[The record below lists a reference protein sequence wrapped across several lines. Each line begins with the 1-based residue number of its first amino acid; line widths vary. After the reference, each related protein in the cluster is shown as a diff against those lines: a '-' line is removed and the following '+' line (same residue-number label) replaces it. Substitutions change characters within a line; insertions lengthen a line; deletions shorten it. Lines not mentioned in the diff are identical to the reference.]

1 MNPELQ
7 KTLQVAAFPDAV
19 DGYMLIVLVILV
31 IAGLLGGIA
40 NYFLSDRLPE
50 LVRQDWA
57 KYPLLGVVAALT
69 VPLFLNMISSNL
81 LETGRS
87 RPGDLFVF
95 MGFCLI
101 YVMASRRLFENVA
114 NKLLTQVDQLK
125 RDMKQQVR
133 TQGYELPR
141 EVRELRDVREGREV
155 RELREPRDEAPL
167 AVEAPVAQA
176 RPEAVK
182 DSLSYHDIEIL
193 RALDEENYVY
203 GNFVGLT
210 ERTGLSRDL
219 LSTRLIVLK
228 GLGVI
233 ETRINER
240 NVLHWF
246 VSAKGQPLLDDF
258 LSSRRSD
265 RAA

>member
-19 DGYMLIVLVILV
+19 DGYLLIVFAIVV

-81 LETGRS
+81 LENGRS

-133 TQGYELPR
+133 AQGHELPR
-141 EVRELRDVREGREV
+141 EMREVREVRET
-155 RELREPRDEAPL
+155 RELREPREEAPL
-167 AVEAPVAQA
+167 AVEAPLVQA
-176 RPEAVK
+176 RPEPVK
-182 DSLSYHDIEIL
+182 ESISYDDIEIL

-210 ERTGLSRDL
+210 ERTGLTRDL

-228 GLGVI
+228 GQGVI

-246 VSAKGQPLLDDF
+246 VSAKGQQLLGDF

>member
-7 KTLQVAAFPDAV
+7 KTLQIAVSPDTL
-19 DGYMLIVLVILV
+19 DTYLLIVLLIVV
-31 IAGLLGGIA
+31 VAGLLGGIA

-50 LVRQDWA
+50 LVRRDWA

-81 LETGRS
+81 LETARS
-87 RPGDLFVF
+87 RPADLFVF
-95 MGFCLI
+95 TGFCLL
-101 YVMASRRLFENVA
+101 YVIASRRLFENVA
-114 NKLLTQVDQLK
+114 GKLLTQVDQLK
-125 RDMKQQVR
+125 REVKQIKQQQESPR
-133 TQGYELPR
+133 ETRDELPVAA
-141 EVRELRDVREGREV
+141 E
-155 RELREPRDEAPL
+155 L
-167 AVEAPVAQA
+167 AVTN
-176 RPEAVK
+176 RPEPVK
-182 DSLSYHDIEIL
+182 ESLSYDDIEIL

-219 LSTRLIVLK
+219 LGTRLIVLRN
-228 GLGVI
+228 LGVI

-246 VSAKGQPLLDDF
+246 VSAKGQQLLNDF
-258 LSSRRSD
+258 LAGRND
-265 RAA
+265 RLTV

>member
-1 MNPELQ
+1 M
-7 KTLQVAAFPDAV
+7 
-19 DGYMLIVLVILV
+19 
-31 IAGLLGGIA
+31 
-40 NYFLSDRLPE
+40 
-50 LVRQDWA
+50 
-57 KYPLLGVVAALT
+57 
-69 VPLFLNMISSNL
+69 
-81 LETGRS
+81 
-87 RPGDLFVF
+87 
-95 MGFCLI
+95 
-101 YVMASRRLFENVA
+101 
-114 NKLLTQVDQLK
+114 
-125 RDMKQQVR
+125 
-133 TQGYELPR
+133 
-141 EVRELRDVREGREV
+141 
-155 RELREPRDEAPL
+155 
-167 AVEAPVAQA
+167 
-176 RPEAVK
+176 

>member
-7 KTLQVAAFPDAV
+7 KTLQSAVSPDTL
-19 DGYMLIVLVILV
+19 DTYLLIVLLIVV
-31 IAGLLGGIA
+31 VAGLLGGIA

-50 LVRQDWA
+50 LVRRDWA

-81 LETGRS
+81 LETARS
-87 RPGDLFVF
+87 RPADLFVF
-95 MGFCLI
+95 TGFCLL
-101 YVMASRRLFENVA
+101 YVIASRRLFENVA
-114 NKLLTQVDQLK
+114 GKLLTQVDQLK
-125 RDMKQQVR
+125 REVKQIKQQ
-133 TQGYELPR
+133 QESP
-141 EVRELRDVREGREV
+141 
-155 RELREPRDEAPL
+155 REPRDEL
-167 AVEAPVAQA
+167 PVAA
-176 RPEAVK
+176 ELTVTNRPEPVK
-182 DSLSYHDIEIL
+182 ESLSYDDIEIL

-219 LSTRLIVLK
+219 LGTRLIVLRN
-228 GLGVI
+228 LGII

-246 VSAKGQPLLDDF
+246 VSAKGQQLLNDF
-258 LSSRRSD
+258 LAGRND
-265 RAA
+265 RLTV